1 MPLQRALPF
10 CLVKMENKGKQGVD
24 LFIFVCLYIKEYMYM
39 YTYIHIYIYTY
50 IHIHIREEGG
60 GAHICI
66 YILLYINTQTHIYIY
81 IYTSESKA
89 VEHPSLDFFFKKK
102 KKKRRLSTRHWIHFW
117 RHLSG
122 GVSSAMKGIGTSRSF
137 FKKKKRKKAVKRCC
151 LRNEGYWNV
160 EVFICVIGR
169 RIHVSYEE
177 EDTCA
182 I

>member
-1 MPLQRALPF
+1 M
-10 CLVKMENKGKQGVD
+10 
-24 LFIFVCLYIKEYMYM
+24 
-39 YTYIHIYIYTY
+39 YIYSSIHKHTNTHIY
-50 IHIHIREEGG
+50 IHIHIREQGG
-60 GAHICI
+60 GAPV
-66 YILLYINTQTHIYIY
+66 TG
-81 IYTSESKA
+81 
-89 VEHPSLDFFFKKK
+89 FFFLKK